1 VKGCLVFLA
10 TLLKRI
16 TKIGM
21 QEWDL
26 TNMPSNQTECELSE
40 HAKLKIEER
49 NLSALE
55 VTSVLKE
62 PVAVFLDVETG
73 YFIATGS
80 ASKPNH
86 FLIVVYELRK
96 DKVRVITIID
106 TTKLELVKRRVEKGR
121 WVKVK

>member
-1 VKGCLVFLA
+1 VYE
-10 TLLKRI
+10 LKR
-16 TKIGM
+16 
-21 QEWDL
+21 
-26 TNMPSNQTECELSE
+26 SE
-40 HAKLKIEER
+40 FPR
-49 NLSALE
+49 RGF
-55 VTSVLKE
+55 VL
-62 PVAVFLDVETG
+62 
-73 YFIATGS
+73 ATGS